1 VWDRRSW
8 EAKLEH
14 KRPKYRYDVTY
25 EKRTACCR
33 AREACCIRGVKT
45 KVIGATKKPVRIVSK
60 KDKKK
65 ERKAAKKAAKKE
77 VAAMTESEPKQYR
90 WDVEYERVRAS
101 CCSSKKACCRAPL
114 NMYHRSAVDA
124 GSDDGSSEWV
134 VVARTDQSSP
144 FVRAGLSKIDDD
156 ELEILT
162 RIQARQRLLHTLLL
176 THDSPY
182 YDEDVHVLTASDA
195 HIVQYHEPASASGG
209 RIEGY
214 GRDGDLTREEFQEL
228 QNWLRQLPVVP
239 HLSVVEVDA
248 KTSFHTADE
257 DAAFIEVEPK
267 QMVPAKVLAGFVD
280 IEQQPHTLA
289 QLLSAL
295 PTPAIAA
302 DL

>member
-1 VWDRRSW
+1 V
-8 EAKLEH
+8 
-14 KRPKYRYDVTY
+14 
-25 EKRTACCR
+25 
-33 AREACCIRGVKT
+33 
-45 KVIGATKKPVRIVSK
+45 
-60 KDKKK
+60 
-65 ERKAAKKAAKKE
+65 
-77 VAAMTESEPKQYR
+77 SEPKQFR

-114 NMYHRSAVDA
+114 NMYYRSAVDA
-124 GSDDGSSEWV
+124 GLDDGSSEWV
-134 VVARTDQSSP
+134 VVATSDQSP

-156 ELEILT
+156 ELVILQ

-195 HIVQYHEPASASGG
+195 HIVQYHEPASASATGVSSR

-228 QNWLRQLPVVP
+228 QNWLSQLPVVP

-248 KTSFHTADE
+248 KTSVHTDE

-267 QMVPAKVLAGFVD
+267 QMMPAKVLAGFVD

-289 QLLSAL
+289 QLLMAL
-295 PTPAIAA
+295 PTPAVAA